1 MLRQRDPPSDHAH
14 VIGLVHGDALAI
26 VGGDDGPVLQL
37 HRGGIPAVHAPRG
50 CTGLAHGRA
59 EKDAG
64 CIPAQALIAADAG
77 MDTEL
82 APKA

>member
-1 MLRQRDPPSDHAH
+1 MIA
-14 VIGLVHGDALAI
+14 LVHGDALAV

-37 HRGGIPAVHAPRG
+37 HTGGIPTVHCSRG
-50 CTGLAHGRA
+50 RAGLAYSRA

-64 CIPAQALIAADAG
+64 CIPTQALIAADAG
-77 MDTEL
+77 MDTER